1 MSKQIDRRTFLGGVL
16 SLGAAGVVPKALASA
31 TPSSFA
37 KPQASAERSSASD
50 KTLVMITMFGGND
63 GLNTV
68 IPVADSAYQAARSN
82 IAIDSSTVL
91 PIGSGYGLNPSL
103 KGLHAM
109 WQAGQLAI
117 IRGVGYPDPSLSHF
131 QSMDIWQ
138 SGSTRGDVGTGW
150 LGRWLDRSGHDA
162 LRACSIGP
170 TVLPALAGEKRK
182 AAALQDSTYAGAQ
195 LPEGNAHLLALY
207 RELQHPAGGESFL
220 ASRIAQAGTDMLE
233 VSHTVAKAM
242 VLENP
247 PTYPSSAGDLGNQ
260 LGIVSQ
266 LIRAGLPTSAYSVSV
281 GGFDTH
287 SAELTTQNDLLRQVD
302 VALTTFLSSIA
313 QTARGRNTTVVM
325 YSEFGRRVDSNG
337 SGGTDH
343 GTANNVYVLGPLVHG
358 GLYGDAPSLTKL
370 DGNGNLIHTVDF
382 RSVYATVLQGVLGF
396 EPNAILGGRYPTL
409 GFV

>member
-1 MSKQIDRRTFLGGVL
+1 MSKQIDRRTFLGGAL
-16 SLGAAGVVPKALASA
+16 SLGAAGVVPRALASA
-31 TPSSFA
+31 APSAPLTSHA
-37 KPQASAERSSASD
+37 VAQSVSASER
-50 KTLVMITMFGGND
+50 TLVVITMYGGND

-68 IPVADSAYQAARSN
+68 IPVADPAYATSRSN
-82 IAIDSSTVL
+82 IAIDASTTL
-91 PIGSGYGLNPSL
+91 PIGSGYGLNPAL

-117 IRGVGYPDPSLSHF
+117 VRGVGYPDPSLSHF

-138 SGSTRGDVGTGW
+138 SASTRGDVGTGW

-162 LRACSIGP
+162 LQACSIGP
-170 TVLPALAGEKRK
+170 TVLPAMAGDKRK
-182 AAALQDSTYAGAQ
+182 AAALQDSTYSGAQ
-195 LPEGNAHLLALY
+195 LPDGNAHLLALY
-207 RELQHPAGGESFL
+207 RELQRPAGGESL
-220 ASRIAQAGTDMLE
+220 LESRIAQAGTDMLE

-242 VLENP
+242 VMENP
-247 PTYPSSAGDLGNQ
+247 PTYPSAAGDVGNQ

-266 LIRAGLPTSAYSVSV
+266 LIRAGLPTSAYAVSA

-287 SAELTTQNDLLRQVD
+287 SAEVTTQSDLLRQID
-302 VALTTFLSSIA
+302 VALTTFMSSIA
-313 QTARGRNTTVVM
+313 QTPRGRSTTVVM

-343 GTANNVYVLGPLVHG
+343 GTANNVYVLGPLVRG

-370 DGNGNLIHTVDF
+370 DDNGNLIHTVDF
-382 RSVYATVLQGVLGF
+382 RSVYATVLEGVLGF
-396 EPNAILGGRYPTL
+396 EPKAVLGAVYPTL